1 MFIASMELSQKSKL
15 DQGESG
21 GSTDKDV
28 LSSTWEES
36 DKACK
41 RETGIKERR
50 RKGKERIKNK
60 QKNHTL
66 HNITECVW

>member
-50 RKGKERIKNK
+50 RKGKG
-60 QKNHTL
+60 
-66 HNITECVW
+66 

>member
-21 GSTDKDV
+21 GSTDKEV

-36 DKACK
+36 DKASK

-50 RKGKERIKNK
+50 RKGKD
-60 QKNHTL
+60 
-66 HNITECVW
+66 